1 MENSHR
7 DYSGSRRGGIWSFI
21 GYLSFGILGILLGAV
36 LVYGLFVHYLAPEQ
50 ESVLHEVTEE
60 EREVVQ
66 EESPTI
72 HLPEYEMSLADIVD
86 EVMPAVVSVNKHITI
101 SRFGEQRLEEVES
114 GSGVIIDSEGYIVT
128 NHHVIEGADK
138 ITVLIPGK
146 GRYDAEVV
154 GEDILTDL
162 ALLKIDE
169 SGLIEMA
176 LGDSSQ
182 ARVGGTVIAIGNP
195 LGYFQQTVTAG
206 IISAL
211 DRQVRFPG
219 SGYAYTFIQTDALV
233 NPGNSG
239 GPLVN
244 LQGEI
249 IGINTAKISLMG
261 VEGIGLAIPSNTVK
275 RVVDDLVEHGR
286 VIRPH
291 IGVVLDDWIDYSGEE
306 PEKGVLIV
314 DIAPDTAADEVGFQ
328 QGDIIVAID
337 DKDVQYF
344 AQLFDRL
351 LDYYPDE
358 TVVITYYRDGERLEA
373 MLTFGERP
381 EDSLLYVPVPEN
393 EENENNNDLNE
404 DSELD

>member
-1 MENSHR
+1 MENSQR

-36 LVYGLFVHYLAPEQ
+36 LVYGLFVFYLAPEN
-50 ESVLHEVTEE
+50 EPVLTETTE
-60 EREVVQ
+60 QDREVDQ
-66 EESPTI
+66 EESSTI
-72 HLPEYEMSLADIVD
+72 HLPEYELSLADIVD
-86 EVMPAVVSVNKHITI
+86 EVMPAVVSVNKHVSI

-114 GSGVIIDSEGYIVT
+114 GSGVIIDSNGYIVT

-138 ITVLIPGK
+138 VTVLIPGK
-146 GRYDAEVV
+146 GRYDAEIV

-169 SGLIEMA
+169 SGLIEMP
-176 LGDSSQ
+176 LGDSLQ
-182 ARVGGTVIAIGNP
+182 ARVGETVMAIGNP

-244 LQGEI
+244 LRGEI

-291 IGVVLDDWIDYSGEE
+291 IGVVLEDWIDYSGEE

-314 DIAPDTAADEVGFQ
+314 DIAPDTAADEAGFQ

-358 TVVITYYRDGERLEA
+358 TVVITYYRDGERLEVT
-373 MLTFGERP
+373 LTFGERP

-393 EENENNNDLNE
+393 ENNNDLDEN
-404 DSELD
+404 SELD